1 MNPWTDRYIAALE
14 NLHRHADLVD
24 AAMAIA
30 GHRRPKIDPAH
41 TETHLEAIAHRIRSR
56 VPHLAGSRAATGQRG
71 ISGLLAHLHE
81 ALFDDLGLGGDGEV
95 ALHPDASDISLVL
108 ETGRGLPITCSLVY
122 CASAE
127 RIGLE
132 AFGIDAPGH
141 FLVGVPDGDSTLI
154 VDPFGNGRLLSY
166 EEFANLVH
174 AYDEEADPYE
184 ILRPAPPA
192 AWLERWLRNLVVAC
206 GRCGETHQVANW
218 TRLVEETARVLGTS

>member
-1 MNPWTDRYIAALE
+1 MNPWTDRYIEALE
-14 NLHRHADLVD
+14 SLHRHADLVN
-24 AAMAIA
+24 ATLAIA
-30 GHRRPKIDPAH
+30 GHRRPTIDPAQV
-41 TETHLEAIAHRIRSR
+41 EAHLEAIAHRIRTR
-56 VPHLAGSRAATGQRG
+56 VPHLAGRHGSSGERG

-95 ALHPDASDISLVL
+95 GLHPDASDIALVL
-108 ETGRGLPITCSLVY
+108 ETGRGLPIACSLIY
-122 CASAE
+122 CATAE

-132 AFGIDAPGH
+132 AYGIDAPGH

-154 VDPFGNGRLLSY
+154 VDPFGCGRLLSQV
-166 EEFANLVH
+166 EFANLVH
-174 AYDEEADPYE
+174 AYDEDTNPEE

-206 GRCGETHQVANW
+206 GRCGETHQVSNW